1 MEHPVSTSD
10 EVRWSVVIP
19 VKHLDQAKSR
29 LNLAS
34 IRAGND
40 QNNAHLASAFASDV
54 IDAAVACPAVDDV
67 FVVTGDEFVGNLA
80 REHGANVIAEPSQP
94 IDGLSPLNSA
104 ITYATKELRTE
115 PASQA
120 VAVIA
125 GDLPCLSP
133 RALEQ
138 VLEEAA
144 QYERSFVADH
154 TGLGTTIL
162 CVRAID
168 KTPLDPHFGIESS
181 AAHLISGATSIGDR
195 VHTTARL
202 DVDTSEDLLLAH
214 KLGVG
219 TKTAMVLES
228 LDPNTI
234 AE

>member
-10 EVRWSVVIP
+10 VVRWSVVIP

-34 IRAGND
+34 TRAGND
-40 QNNAHLASAFASDV
+40 QNNSHLALAFASDV
-54 IDAAVACPAVDDV
+54 MDAAIACPVVDNV
-67 FVVTGDEFVGNLA
+67 FVVTGDEFVSNLA

-94 IDGLSPLNSA
+94 VDGLSPLNSA
-104 ITYATKELRTE
+104 ISYAAKELRTE
-115 PASQA
+115 PASHA

-138 VLEEAA
+138 VLKEAA

-162 CVRAID
+162 CVRTID
-168 KTPLDPHFGIESS
+168 ETELDPRFGIESS
-181 AAHLISGATSIGDR
+181 AAHLISGATPINDW
-195 VHTTARL
+195 VPAAARL

-219 TKTAMVLES
+219 IKTAMVLES
-228 LDPNTI
+228 LDLNTI